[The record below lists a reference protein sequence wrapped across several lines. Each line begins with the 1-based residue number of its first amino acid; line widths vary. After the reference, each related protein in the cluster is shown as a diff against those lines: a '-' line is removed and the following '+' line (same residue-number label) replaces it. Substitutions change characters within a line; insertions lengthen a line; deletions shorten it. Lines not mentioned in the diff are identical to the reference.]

1 VLLTIVGQGYER
13 FSREQASVETDPGYP
28 PADSFRV
35 LDGNPVEGVTMTVGD
50 LEALPRS
57 GNARIDA
64 EGGTSLLE

>member
-1 VLLTIVGQGYER
+1 MLLTIVGQGYER

-35 LDGNPVEGVTMTVGD
+35 LAGNLVEGVTMTVGD